1 MATQPDDGIAS
12 TDDARTVVEI
22 DGRYYILATSST
34 ADQDD
39 QVLKHGESFAI
50 FDRWGD
56 IQPVGKGEE
65 GLYHRGTRHL
75 SGLRIRLGD
84 ERPLLLGSTTRH
96 DNSRLTIDL
105 SNPDMELDGR
115 SLRAGTLHL
124 SRTKVLWAGAC
135 HERIEVRNFGQDAVV
150 LPISMRFRA
159 DFGDIFEVRGMERPA
174 RGTILDPSVE
184 EGRIVLAYDGLDGVR
199 RTTTIG
205 FSPEPDRIEP
215 GAAGYALEL
224 PPGRSTTI
232 EVRIDC
238 DGASPP
244 RSVDFG
250 SALARFTAELDGR
263 FDRSARISSSSELF
277 DDWMTRSLADIVMM
291 TSETADGPF
300 PYAGI
305 PWFSTVFGRDG
316 IITAFQMLWVQP
328 TLARG
333 VLKHLAALQATEDD
347 PERDAQPGK
356 ILHELRHGEM
366 AALMEVPFGHYY
378 GSHDATP
385 LFVMLA
391 GAYYRHTADLE
402 LARDLWPN
410 VEAALAWIDGPA
422 DPDHD
427 GFIEYARQ
435 QPTGL
440 VQQGWKDSDDS
451 IFHADGTLAEGPIA
465 LCEIQGYVFA
475 ARLAAADLAAAL
487 GLHDRAGELR
497 AQAERLRE
505 RFEAAF
511 WDEELGSY
519 GIALDGDKRLCRV
532 RTSNPGHCLWTGIA
546 SEERAA
552 SVVEQLLDDAMFS
565 GWGIRTVA
573 AGQSRYNPM
582 SYHDGSIWPHDN
594 AISALGMARYGHVDA
609 AGRVTHG
616 LFDASRHFDLARM
629 PELFCGFTRRPDE
642 GPTHYPVACS
652 PQAWAAGA
660 VFMLLQACLG
670 LEIDALE
677 STVRISNAKLPPFL
691 EHLELENVAVGDAR
705 IDVRL
710 QRHADGVAVDVLER
724 RGSVSVA
731 GVT

>member
-1 MATQPDDGIAS
+1 MATRRDDPISSA
-12 TDDARTVVEI
+12 DDTRTVVEI

-34 ADQDD
+34 ADQED

-50 FDRWGD
+50 FDQWGD
-56 IQPVGKGEE
+56 VQPVGRGEE

-75 SGLRIRLGD
+75 SGLRLALGD

-105 SNPDMELDGR
+105 ANPDMALDGR
-115 SLRAGTLHL
+115 SLRAGTVHL

-135 HERIEVRNFGQDAVV
+135 HERIEVRNFGQEAVV
-150 LPISMRFRA
+150 LPISIRFAA
-159 DFGDIFEVRGMERPA
+159 DYADVFEVRGMERPA
-174 RGTILDPSVE
+174 RGTVVEPSVE
-184 EGRIVLAYDGLDGVR
+184 EGRIVLAYDGLDGMR

-205 FSPEPDRIEP
+205 FSPEPDRIEL
-215 GAAGYALEL
+215 GAASYALEL
-224 PPGRSTTI
+224 PPGRATTI
-232 EVRIDC
+232 ELRIDC
-238 DGASPP
+238 ETASPP
-244 RSVDFG
+244 RTVDFG

-277 DDWMTRSLADIVMM
+277 DDWVARSLADIVMM

-300 PYAGI
+300 PYAGV

-316 IITAFQMLWVQP
+316 VITAFQMLWVQP

-333 VLKHLAALQATEDD
+333 VLKHLAALQATDDD

-356 ILHELRHGEM
+356 IVHELRHGEM
-366 AALMEVPFGHYY
+366 AALMEVPFGRYY

-391 GAYYRHTADLE
+391 GAYYRHTGDLE
-402 LARDLWPN
+402 LARELWPN
-410 VEAALAWIDGPA
+410 IEAALAWIDGPA
-422 DPDHD
+422 DPNHD

-435 QPTGL
+435 RPTGL

-451 IFHADGTLAEGPIA
+451 IFHADGRLAEGPIA

-475 ARLAAADLAAAL
+475 ARRAAADLASAI
-487 GLHDRAGELR
+487 GLEGRASELR
-497 AQAERLRE
+497 AQAERLRAQ
-505 RFEAAF
+505 FEGAF
-511 WDEELGSY
+511 WDEELATY

-532 RTSNPGHCLWTGIA
+532 PTSTPGHCLWTGIA

-552 SVVEQLLDDAMFS
+552 SVVERLLDDAMFS

-573 AGQSRYNPM
+573 AGQARYNPM

-609 AGRVTHG
+609 AGRVMHG
-616 LFDASRHFDLARM
+616 LFDASRHFELARM
-629 PELFCGFTRRPDE
+629 PELFCGFTRRPGE

-670 LEIDALE
+670 LDIDALE
-677 STVRISNAKLPPFL
+677 SSVRIANARLPRFL
-691 EHLELENVAVGDAR
+691 DHLELENIAIGDAR
-705 IDVRL
+705 LDMRL
-710 QRHADGVAVDVLER
+710 QREGDGVEIDVLER

-731 GVT
+731 HVK

>member
-1 MATQPDDGIAS
+1 MA
-12 TDDARTVVEI
+12 
-22 DGRYYILATSST
+22 
-34 ADQDD
+34 
-39 QVLKHGESFAI
+39 
-50 FDRWGD
+50 
-56 IQPVGKGEE
+56 
-65 GLYHRGTRHL
+65 
-75 SGLRIRLGD
+75 
-84 ERPLLLGSTTRH
+84 
-96 DNSRLTIDL
+96 
-105 SNPDMELDGR
+105 
-115 SLRAGTLHL
+115 
-124 SRTKVLWAGAC
+124 
-135 HERIEVRNFGQDAVV
+135 
-150 LPISMRFRA
+150 
-159 DFGDIFEVRGMERPA
+159 
-174 RGTILDPSVE
+174 
-184 EGRIVLAYDGLDGVR
+184 
-199 RTTTIG
+199 
-205 FSPEPDRIEP
+205 
-215 GAAGYALEL
+215 
-224 PPGRSTTI
+224 
-232 EVRIDC
+232 
-238 DGASPP
+238 ASPP

-277 DDWMTRSLADIVMM
+277 DDWVTRSLADIVMM

-366 AALMEVPFGHYY
+366 AALMEVPFGRYY

-391 GAYYRHTADLE
+391 GAYYRHTGDLE

-427 GFIEYARQ
+427 GFVEYARQ

-487 GLHDRAGELR
+487 GFDRRAGELR

-505 RFEAAF
+505 RFEEAF

-532 RTSNPGHCLWTGIA
+532 PDLEPRTLPVDRDRLG
-546 SEERAA
+546 RAGRIGRRA
-552 SVVEQLLDDAMFS
+552 
-565 GWGIRTVA
+565 
-573 AGQSRYNPM
+573 
-582 SYHDGSIWPHDN
+582 
-594 AISALGMARYGHVDA
+594 A
-609 AGRVTHG
+609 AGRRDVLG
-616 LFDASRHFDLARM
+616 LGHPHRRSGAGSLQPDVLPRRIDLA
-629 PELFCGFTRRPDE
+629 P
-642 GPTHYPVACS
+642 
-652 PQAWAAGA
+652 
-660 VFMLLQACLG
+660 
-670 LEIDALE
+670 
-677 STVRISNAKLPPFL
+677 
-691 EHLELENVAVGDAR
+691 
-705 IDVRL
+705 
-710 QRHADGVAVDVLER
+710 
-724 RGSVSVA
+724 
-731 GVT
+731 

>member
-1 MATQPDDGIAS
+1 
-12 TDDARTVVEI
+12 
-22 DGRYYILATSST
+22 
-34 ADQDD
+34 
-39 QVLKHGESFAI
+39 
-50 FDRWGD
+50 
-56 IQPVGKGEE
+56 
-65 GLYHRGTRHL
+65 
-75 SGLRIRLGD
+75 
-84 ERPLLLGSTTRH
+84 
-96 DNSRLTIDL
+96 
-105 SNPDMELDGR
+105 MED
-115 SLRAGTLHL
+115 
-124 SRTKVLWAGAC
+124 
-135 HERIEVRNFGQDAVV
+135 
-150 LPISMRFRA
+150 
-159 DFGDIFEVRGMERPA
+159 
-174 RGTILDPSVE
+174 
-184 EGRIVLAYDGLDGVR
+184 GRIVLAYDGLDGVR

-215 GAAGYALEL
+215 GVAGYALEL

-232 EVRIDC
+232 ELRIDC

-277 DDWMTRSLADIVMM
+277 DDWVTRSLADIVMM

-347 PERDAQPGK
+347 AERDAQPGK

-366 AALMEVPFGHYY
+366 AALMEVPFGRYY

-391 GAYYRHTADLE
+391 GAYYRHTGDLE

-487 GLHDRAGELR
+487 GFDRRAGELR

-505 RFEAAF
+505 RFEEAF

-573 AGQSRYNPM
+573 AGQARYNPM

-594 AISALGMARYGHVDA
+594 AISALGMARYGHVDS
-609 AGRVTHG
+609 AGRVMHG
-616 LFDASRHFDLARM
+616 LFDASRQFDLARM
-629 PELFCGFTRRPDE
+629 PELFCGFTRRPEE

-677 STVRISNAKLPPFL
+677 STVRISSARLPPFL
-691 EHLELENVAVGDAR
+691 DHLELENVAVGDAR
-705 IDVRL
+705 IDVRV
-710 QRHADGVAVDVLER
+710 QRQGDGVELDILER

-731 GVT
+731 QVT